1 MASHPSDEATIS
13 IPSLLF
19 VGILLFFS
27 YRYFFA
33 GASPSSSSGSA
44 GRPANGLRFTAA
56 QVEQVAAMFPQLN
69 RRDIMW
75 DLHRNRGS
83 VQATVERVMSGG
95 SLDPVS
101 GLPTLHRLPFGGGM
115 GCVLLCEG

>member
-1 MASHPSDEATIS
+1 MAAHSDEEATIS

-19 VGILLFFS
+19 VGVLLFFS

-33 GASPSSSSGSA
+33 RSENSSSGSA
-44 GRPANGLRFTAA
+44 NRPPNGLRFTAA
-56 QVEQVAAMFPQLN
+56 QVEHVSAMFPQLN

-83 VQATVERVMSGG
+83 VQATAERVMSGG
-95 SLDPVS
+95 LDPVS
-101 GLPTLHRLPFGGGM
+101 LMFFLNWGLRRELYA
-115 GCVLLCEG
+115 GC